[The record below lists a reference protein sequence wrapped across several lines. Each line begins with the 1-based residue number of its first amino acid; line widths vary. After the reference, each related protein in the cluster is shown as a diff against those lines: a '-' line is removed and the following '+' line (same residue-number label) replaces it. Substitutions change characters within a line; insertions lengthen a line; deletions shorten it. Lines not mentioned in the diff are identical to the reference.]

1 MTDLLNVN
9 VAIVR
14 ILDYIPELDSEKIA
28 LMDALGRVLSVDV
41 ISEIDLPPF
50 ANSAMDGFAVRASDT
65 ENAPVD
71 LAVVMDIPAG
81 ASPTG
86 TIRAGEAAR
95 IMTGAPLP
103 DGADAIVPVEDTD
116 NTWNAEANGAP
127 PSGSV
132 KIMKSVRAGA
142 SVRPIGENVAA
153 GQTILKAGTILRP
166 QDLGMLAA
174 IGTAYPSVKRQ
185 PRIAVITTGDEL
197 VPVDE
202 PLTAGKIHD
211 SNSYTLA
218 SLIRVYGG
226 IPIVLPPAN
235 DHLDAVRRLFHDALA
250 LKSDMIVS
258 SAGVSVGAADFVR
271 TILEELGEI
280 NFWRINLRPG
290 KPLAFGTLRD
300 PQDNLH
306 QIPFFGLPGNPVSAM
321 VTFEVIV
328 RPALHKML
336 GLSTTRTTILAIC
349 AEDTH
354 SDGRRSYLRV
364 KLSREGQTLV
374 AYSTGNQSSGAL
386 MSMVEA
392 DGLMIVPED
401 VTFLAAGSEV
411 EVLPLR

>member
-1 MTDLLNVN
+1 MADLLNVN
-9 VAIVR
+9 VAISR
-14 ILDYIPELDSEKIA
+14 ILDYIPELDSEQVA

-41 ISEIDLPPF
+41 VSELDLPPF
-50 ANSAMDGFAVRASDT
+50 ANSSMDGFAVRAEDT
-65 ENAPVD
+65 DNAPVD
-71 LAVVMDIPAG
+71 LTVVMDIPAG
-81 ASPTG
+81 AAPTG
-86 TIRAGEAAR
+86 VIHAGEAAR
-95 IMTGAPLP
+95 IMTGAPMP

-116 NTWNAEANGAP
+116 NTWDAKDSATAPAER
-127 PSGSV
+127 V
-132 KIMKSVRAGA
+132 KIMKSVLVGA

-153 GQTILKAGTILRP
+153 GQTILKTGMILRP

-174 IGTAYPSVKRQ
+174 IGAAYPHVRRQ
-185 PRIAVITTGDEL
+185 PRIVLITTGDEL

-218 SLIRVYGG
+218 SLIRQYGG
-226 IPIVLPPAN
+226 IPLVLPPAK
-235 DHLDAVRRLFHDALA
+235 DQLEAVRELFHDALA
-250 LKSDMIVS
+250 LKPDMIVS

-271 TILEELGEI
+271 TVLEELGEI

-290 KPLAFGTLRD
+290 KPLAFGTLRQ
-300 PQDNLH
+300 PDND
-306 QIPFFGLPGNPVSAM
+306 QPSIPFFGLPGNPVSAM

-328 RPALHKML
+328 RPALCKML
-336 GLSTTRTTILAIC
+336 GLPTTTPTLKAIC

-364 KLSREGQTLV
+364 KLSRDGQTLV

-401 VTFLAAGSEV
+401 VKFVAAGTEV